1 MLNLNFALSL
11 WVRGWERRS
20 GLPGIDRCDPSC
32 WQWNW
37 SCYRNAPTF
46 LHKCLRLG
54 TVEWGFFGL
63 LTMGLSSSGVPH
75 SGVWRIGAENQA
87 SPLFFGSRRIC
98 LVEGFL
104 DAFPAS
110 QGQPQEQSTQLTC
123 LGCPGWFYFSLS
135 LLTRCQI
142 WNWAVSLIFLIWLEG
157 KTWGFVCTGNDIC
170 T

>member
-1 MLNLNFALSL
+1 M
-11 WVRGWERRS
+11 RGWERRS

-135 LLTRCQI
+135 LLKCKPLRVDFFFFFNFLEYPQCLERVWDTVCAQ
-142 WNWAVSLIFLIWLEG
+142 LIILG
-157 KTWGFVCTGNDIC
+157 KDVTN
-170 T
+170 